1 MYNNL
6 TVENLMKTNW
16 FQQFDKEQ
24 QREIK
29 TGLNNGLAVSW
40 YAKKEFSDGDMYL
53 IRIGLED
60 DLDVSWYAT
69 EKYSTKQKVEILAG
83 LREGLGISKYA
94 NPKLTDEE
102 MSKIRE
108 KLKKENE
115 KNTQ

>member
-6 TVENLMKTNW
+6 TVENLMKTEW
-16 FQQFDKEQ
+16 FNQFDKEQ

-29 TGLNNGLAVSW
+29 IGLNEGLDVSW

-69 EKYSTKQKVEILAG
+69 ERFDTRQKVEIHSG
-83 LREGLGISKYA
+83 LKQGLDVSKYA

-102 MSKIRE
+102 MNKIRE
-108 KLKKENE
+108 KLMKEYEENI
-115 KNTQ
+115 

>member
-29 TGLNNGLAVSW
+29 IGLNEGLDVSW
-40 YAKKEFSDGDMYL
+40 YAKKEFS
-53 IRIGLED
+53 
-60 DLDVSWYAT
+60 
-69 EKYSTKQKVEILAG
+69 TKQKVEILIG
-83 LREGLGISKYA
+83 LRDGLDISKYT

-102 MSKIRE
+102 MNKIRE
-108 KLKKENE
+108 KLKKT
-115 KNTQ
+115 K